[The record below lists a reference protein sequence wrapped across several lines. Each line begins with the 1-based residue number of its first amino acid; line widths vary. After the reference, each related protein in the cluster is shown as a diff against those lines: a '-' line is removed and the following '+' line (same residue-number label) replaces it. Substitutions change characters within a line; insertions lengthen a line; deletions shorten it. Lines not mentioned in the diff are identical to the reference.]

1 MMSFKELNRKHGI
14 SKLEDLKAVFQ
25 TVIIKF
31 YTSGHNKTNGV
42 VFSKSENDS
51 DSTSAELQNTTEAI
65 VAAHQSFL
73 TFPKNLKSIILQ

>member
-31 YTSGHNKTNGV
+31 YTSGCNKTNGV
-42 VFSKSENDS
+42 VFSKSEND
-51 DSTSAELQNTTEAI
+51 
-65 VAAHQSFL
+65 
-73 TFPKNLKSIILQ
+73 

>member
-31 YTSGHNKTNGV
+31 YTSGRNKTNGV
-42 VFSKSENDS
+42 VFSRSENDS
-51 DSTSAELQNTTEAI
+51 DSTSAELQNATEAI
-65 VAAHQSFL
+65 VAAHQSF
-73 TFPKNLKSIILQ
+73 F